1 MELTK
6 ECIDEIV
13 LAARQVE
20 SGSLTITI
28 QARPEDKR
36 FFDMKLAYEK
46 RYRVGRSNAD
56 TAKKR

>member
-13 LAARQVE
+13 LASRQIE

-28 QARPEDKR
+28 QARPKDKR
-36 FFDMKLAYEK
+36 SFDMKLAYEK

-56 TAKKR
+56 IAKQG